1 MNERLWTVDQVA
13 DYLGVPKSRVYD
25 RWREWGIP
33 FVRIGQQLRCD
44 PRALQDWISGQKA
57 A

>member
-1 MNERLWTVDQVA
+1 MDEVA

-25 RWREWGIP
+25 NWRSWGLP
-33 FVRIGQQLRCD
+33 FLRIGQQLRCE
-44 PRALQDWISGQKA
+44 PRALYEWVTEQRA